1 MSIFHTGVYRAGND
15 IVYRLCTQEGVRKIV
30 RERFKPELFLPAPY
44 GTPVEVADA
53 LALRGENSPLEDTP
67 LVKMQFDSMYDFTNY
82 INENRDV
89 PGVKMY
95 GMADPVFQAI
105 TRSFPKEIEP
115 AFEHVRVFNLD
126 IEVVSSYMKD
136 GKIIRGPF
144 PEPYIEPEEFRMK
157 KFDDEAYAAYI
168 TEYYKWWNL
177 TFPTSAIPV
186 WTNMN
191 AAFPITSLQLS
202 DRNLGK
208 YILWN
213 LPLPEHRGKYEYDP
227 KDPMIPG
234 LDVEIREFQTEQE
247 MLMDFIKYW
256 AARSPDFWT
265 GWNIKGF
272 DSPYLAERVLKI
284 LGEDWVKALSPVGR
298 YRCSL
303 HKPKKGVPFHTYD
316 FTGCPAMP
324 YDDMYRKH
332 RLKERRAYSLDYIS
346 HVELKERKLSSA
358 ENKDMLTSWFTDP
371 VFFNRYGL
379 RDIWLVDRLDEQL
392 GFIDLTIMLA
402 AVYYCNYEDT
412 LDTVRPWTALMFHH
426 NFYGDRGRRVPLM
439 KRALDNDVAYDGAFV
454 HTPVPGRYRN
464 VLSEDLNSLYPHIE
478 QQYNMGPET
487 KVTAAHR
494 REIIFELVEELESM
508 KVDFV
513 KNKTRLALIHK
524 IQNEQEIIEELVA
537 WGPVSFETLK
547 RHNVAMTP
555 NLQFFHRDFISC
567 YSSITRKLYSK
578 RKVFKGAML
587 TAEQEEANLKAE
599 GKTNTVEYQKISRL
613 VSTKNTGQMG
623 VKIVMNAGYG
633 AIGNRWFKEYYD
645 PEIARAITASGELIN
660 KWITHFI
667 TQDLRELSGSGTHR
681 FVVYGDTDSIYLD
694 LSPFEKSEGWTDLSD
709 EEYCK
714 TVDLFE
720 REKIQPLISAH
731 CEKMADM
738 LNAYEQ
744 RMFWGREVI
753 CRQGGI
759 FQAKKRYALLVNN
772 SEGVQYPKPKLKI
785 TGLESKKSTTPEV
798 CVPWLEEIYKLAI
811 INDEEKIFERV
822 KEYRATYFA
831 LPPEDISIASS
842 VSAVNKYRTN
852 PNSWETTKGAPYQ
865 ATSALLHNRLI
876 EEAHGSTPLIQDG
889 DKILIASL
897 KERNPWGKN
906 NIAFQG
912 FWPEEF
918 GERVK
923 QYVDYEG
930 NFEKSFLQPS
940 QLLLDAVKMTTKKK
954 VNVLKFFKQ
963 KEA

>member
-1 MSIFHTGVYRAGND
+1 M
-15 IVYRLCTQEGVRKIV
+15 
-30 RERFKPELFLPAPY
+30 
-44 GTPVEVADA
+44 
-53 LALRGENSPLEDTP
+53 
-67 LVKMQFDSMYDFTNY
+67 
-82 INENRDV
+82 
-89 PGVKMY
+89 
-95 GMADPVFQAI
+95 
-105 TRSFPKEIEP
+105 
-115 AFEHVRVFNLD
+115 
-126 IEVVSSYMKD
+126 
-136 GKIIRGPF
+136 
-144 PEPYIEPEEFRMK
+144 
-157 KFDDEAYAAYI
+157 
-168 TEYYKWWNL
+168 
-177 TFPTSAIPV
+177 
-186 WTNMN
+186 
-191 AAFPITSLQLS
+191 
-202 DRNLGK
+202 
-208 YILWN
+208 
-213 LPLPEHRGKYEYDP
+213 
-227 KDPMIPG
+227 
-234 LDVEIREFQTEQE
+234 
-247 MLMDFIKYW
+247 
-256 AARSPDFWT
+256 
-265 GWNIKGF
+265 
-272 DSPYLAERVLKI
+272 
-284 LGEDWVKALSPVGR
+284 
-298 YRCSL
+298 
-303 HKPKKGVPFHTYD
+303 
-316 FTGCPAMP
+316 
-324 YDDMYRKH
+324 
-332 RLKERRAYSLDYIS
+332 
-346 HVELKERKLSSA
+346 
-358 ENKDMLTSWFTDP
+358 
-371 VFFNRYGL
+371 
-379 RDIWLVDRLDEQL
+379 
-392 GFIDLTIMLA
+392 
-402 AVYYCNYEDT
+402 
-412 LDTVRPWTALMFHH
+412 ALMFHH

-464 VLSEDLNSLYPHIE
+464 VLAEDLNSLYPHIQ

-494 REIIFELVEELESM
+494 REIIFELIEELEGM

-524 IQNEQEIIEELVA
+524 IQNEQEIIEELIA
-537 WGPVSFETLK
+537 WGPTPFETLK
-547 RHNVAMTP
+547 RHNVAMSP
-555 NLQFFHRDFISC
+555 NLQFFHREFMSC

-587 TAEQEEANLKAE
+587 SAEQEETNLKAA
-599 GKTNTVEYQKISRL
+599 GKTDTEEYRKFSRL

-667 TQDLRELSGSGTHR
+667 TQDLREMSGDGARR

-694 LSPFEKSEGWTDLSD
+694 LTPFEKSEGWVDMKSD
-709 EEYCK
+709 EEYCEA
-714 TVDLFE
+714 VDLFE

-731 CEKMADM
+731 CEKMAE
-738 LNAYEQ
+738 LVNAFEQ

-753 CRQGGI
+753 CRQGGV

-811 INDEEKIFERV
+811 LNDEEKIFERV
-822 KEYRATYFA
+822 KEYRAAYLA
-831 LPPEDISIASS
+831 LPPEEISIASS
-842 VSAVNKYRTN
+842 VSAVNKYRVN

-889 DKILIASL
+889 AKILIASL